1 MTRDEIDVF
10 IAENS
15 SDEYKILLID
25 EMDGAFVGLSQE
37 EGNPRA
43 VYSIEKCI
51 KILAKGM
58 TEEEADEYF
67 WYNVAGAKGE
77 GYPLFINTPEGAT
90 DVTWTV
96 SSSYLS

>member
-10 IAENS
+10 IDENS

-58 TEEEADEYF
+58 TEEEADEYLLKQIKE
-67 WYNVAGAKGE
+67 NKDE
-77 GYPLFINTPEGAT
+77 K
-90 DVTWTV
+90 
-96 SSSYLS
+96 